1 MKIYDAYRMGIE
13 AGMARDLRPG
23 SEVERI
29 LDDARAVYD
38 SLPED
43 LKELYDEERLWNPYA
58 DSRFSVGAE
67 KAKELDAERM
77 MWGIDI
83 TSAEVLLADR
93 LREKGQRIDAVIA
106 HHPLG
111 TSKTCFPEVMMQ
123 MTAMFSSMG
132 VPEEKAY
139 ELVKERMEKVL
150 RGMQGY
156 NYNQAADAARMLD
169 IPLFNIHAPA
179 DNMVEEFMV
188 RKMKEDDPSTLQ
200 DIIDSLMKEPEARVA
215 ARCNSPPII
224 LLGRPEDECGKIM
237 VKMNGGTSF
246 SKETYEALADAGVK
260 TIIAMHYPDDH
271 YETAQKAGINLII
284 SGHMASDSIG
294 VNLICDL
301 WEKEGIEVIPCSGF
315 TRFSR
320 NRYDVED
327 RRCEH
332 RRPGGPRAYV
342 RVHVQQLQGLHE
354 AVRCRAIGHRDDVR
368 RWNTELRL
376 QDGRVPG
383 VRQEL
388 SDRSAAVRTC
398 RRGHRRGRKDSD

>member
-1 MKIYDAYRMGIE
+1 MKIYDAYRLGIE
-13 AGMARDLRPG
+13 AGMARDLRPQ
-23 SEVERI
+23 SQVRKI
-29 LDDARAVYD
+29 LDDAKELFD

-43 LKELYDEERLWNPYA
+43 RRELFDEERLWNPYA

-67 KAKELDAERM
+67 AAKELDAERF

-83 TSAEVLLADR
+83 TPSEILLADR
-93 LREKGQRIDAVIA
+93 LREKGERIDAVIA

-123 MTAMFSSMG
+123 MTAMFEGMG
-132 VPEEKAY
+132 VPSQVAL
-139 ELVKERMEKVL
+139 ELVQNRMNTVL

-188 RKMKEDDPSTLQ
+188 KKMRKADPGTLQ
-200 DIIDSLMKEPEARVA
+200 DIIDSLLEEPEMRLA

-224 LLGRPEDECGKIM
+224 LCGKPEDECGKIM

-246 SKETYEALADAGVK
+246 SKETYEALKEAGVG

-271 YETAQKAGINLII
+271 YEVAQKAGINLII

-301 WEKEGIEVIPCSGF
+301 WEKEGIEVVPCSGF
-315 TRFSR
+315 TRISR
-320 NRYDVED
+320 N
-327 RRCEH
+327 
-332 RRPGGPRAYV
+332 
-342 RVHVQQLQGLHE
+342 
-354 AVRCRAIGHRDDVR
+354 
-368 RWNTELRL
+368 
-376 QDGRVPG
+376 
-383 VRQEL
+383 
-388 SDRSAAVRTC
+388 
-398 RRGHRRGRKDSD
+398 